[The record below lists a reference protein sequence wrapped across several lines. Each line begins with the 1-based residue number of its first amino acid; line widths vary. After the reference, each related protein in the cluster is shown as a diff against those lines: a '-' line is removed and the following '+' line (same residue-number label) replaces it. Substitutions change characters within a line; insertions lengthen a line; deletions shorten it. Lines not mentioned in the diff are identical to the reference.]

1 MLSLIPIFIYLIII
15 KLLDNF
21 YLVKW
26 RILMQCG
33 LAGILVCAVVALP
46 SALTTAIPDGCYPL
60 IEEIGKGAFVMYL
73 IRRHK
78 ILFFAE
84 ALCYGAAVGAGFA
97 LCENLAYAFYNAN
110 MTDIAFAIRGFGTAL
125 LHMGCTALLAV
136 CALNFNRHLAILP
149 GTLIHYIY
157 NMFLLQ
163 EFVQMLLTAILF
175 MSMFVAISLYDER
188 RIYRWMDTSITDDVK
203 LLAAI
208 HEGRLADTPAG
219 KYLLRIKNHFP
230 AEVFF
235 DMICYVQLYLDIL
248 IKGKSRMLLK
258 QAGLA
263 EALTPEEKELNQ
275 SMKQE
280 LRTLRKNIGP
290 IGIQILRPI
299 LRYDME
305 DLKVQ
310 E

>member
-15 KLLDNF
+15 KLLDNSS
-21 YLVKW
+21 LVKW
-26 RILMQCG
+26 RILMLCG
-33 LAGILVCAVVALP
+33 LTGILVCAVLAFT
-46 SALTTAIPDGCYPL
+46 SAMTSAIPDGFYPL
-60 IEEIGKGAFVMYL
+60 IEETGKGAFVMYL
-73 IRRHK
+73 IHRHK
-78 ILFFAE
+78 ILFFVE

-97 LCENLAYAFYNAN
+97 LCENLTYAFCNAS
-110 MTDIAFAIRGFGTAL
+110 MTDIAFAFRGFGTAL

-136 CALNFNRHLAILP
+136 CALNFNRYLAIIP

-163 EFVQMLLTAILF
+163 EFVQLLLTVILF
-175 MSMFVAISLYDER
+175 MSMFVAISFYDER
-188 RIYRWMDTSITDDVK
+188 RIFRWMDTSITDDVK
-203 LLAAI
+203 LLVAI
-208 HEGRLADTPAG
+208 HQGHLTDTPAG
-219 KYLLRIKNHFP
+219 KYLLKIKSHFP

-248 IKGKSRMLLK
+248 IRGKSRMLLV
-258 QAGLA
+258 QSGLA
-263 EALTPEEKELNQ
+263 NALTPEEKELDR

-280 LRTLRKNIGP
+280 LSTLRKNIGP

-305 DLKVQ
+305 DLKIL